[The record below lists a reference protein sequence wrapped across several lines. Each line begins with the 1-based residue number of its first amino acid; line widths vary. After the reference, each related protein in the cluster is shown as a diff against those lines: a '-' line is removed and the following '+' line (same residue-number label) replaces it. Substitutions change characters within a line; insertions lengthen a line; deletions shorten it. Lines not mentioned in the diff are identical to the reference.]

1 MEHVTEES
9 SSNTGEEASNGNQ
22 LSTALTAFKLILG
35 NPLARALIKPSLK
48 KYKINDRELPAL
60 YWALGIYAGG
70 ESIKCPLMVRFQ
82 ADVIKL
88 LLKMGIKIARGD
100 EEAVKEALLRDPH
113 IRRGGIW
120 VVLEGITKYGI
131 TVPQRL
137 AGPFLIVWNFTN
149 MCNFRCK
156 HCYQRADKPLPSEL
170 SLEEKLNLVDQLDKA
185 GGVAAVA
192 ISGGEPTIHPDF
204 YRVVKELAS
213 RGGIHTSVATNGWT
227 FADIEN
233 MKKAVDLGLKYVEVS
248 VDSANPQKHD
258 EFRGIPGAWEHA
270 TGPSRTPLSSG

>member
-1 MEHVTEES
+1 MEYVTEES

-60 YWALGIYAGG
+60 YWALSIYAG

-113 IRRGGIW
+113 IRRGSGW
-120 VVLEGITKYGI
+120 SS
-131 TVPQRL
+131 
-137 AGPFLIVWNFTN
+137 
-149 MCNFRCK
+149 
-156 HCYQRADKPLPSEL
+156 RA
-170 SLEEKLNLVDQLDKA
+170 
-185 GGVAAVA
+185 
-192 ISGGEPTIHPDF
+192 
-204 YRVVKELAS
+204 
-213 RGGIHTSVATNGWT
+213 
-227 FADIEN
+227 
-233 MKKAVDLGLKYVEVS
+233 
-248 VDSANPQKHD
+248 
-258 EFRGIPGAWEHA
+258 
-270 TGPSRTPLSSG
+270 